1 MTEFIGVA
9 SGAVC
14 VVAMCPQVY
23 KCYKTCSTDDI
34 STSMLIMMYISMGLG
49 TAYGFLI
56 RHVAVYATDIT
67 LLVLYMMIHCI
78 KLRESRTCKG
88 KNGQQAVC
96 DVETADRQIQG
107 HEECRN

>member
-1 MTEFIGVA
+1 MTEFIGLA
-9 SGAVC
+9 SGMIC
-14 VVAMCPQVY
+14 VVAMAPQVY
-23 KCYKTCSTDDI
+23 KSYKTGSTDDI

-56 RHVAVYATDIT
+56 RHVAIYATDIT

-78 KLRESRTCKG
+78 KLRESTPCKD
-88 KNGQQAVC
+88 KNGEQAVC

-107 HEECRN
+107 PE